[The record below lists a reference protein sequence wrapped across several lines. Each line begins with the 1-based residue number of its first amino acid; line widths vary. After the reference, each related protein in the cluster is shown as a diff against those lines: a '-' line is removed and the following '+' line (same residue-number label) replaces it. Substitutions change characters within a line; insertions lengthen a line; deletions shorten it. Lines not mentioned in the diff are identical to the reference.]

1 MKRPTNH
8 SERGI
13 AMLVVLFAL
22 ILVSAIGLAMMF
34 SMNSETGVNSGF
46 RQSNLSYFAARSG
59 VEEMRDRMRIPVA
72 SGGISD
78 ILPAVP
84 IGLAGGVVYLTNP
97 LGSETVAPWD
107 STNPY
112 FDDELCHQTANHSAT
127 GIVNSPADPSK
138 PCAVSGNSV
147 PTTVGWHVDKTA
159 ESMPGS
165 AYVPYKWARIYLK
178 LGMSS
183 SPWCILGYSNV
194 PGSGSCA
201 PQPGPPAGGP
211 SADQVCYNG
220 KNEFV
225 LASSTPIEV
234 PGRTQGVS
242 LPSQLA
248 PAMAMFEG
256 GSSGHSNSG
265 HSSTSTS
272 SSSSTAGSS

>member
-84 IGLAGGVVYLTNP
+84 IGLAGSVVYLTNP

-112 FDDELCHQTANHSAT
+112 FDDELCHQTANNSAT

-138 PCAVSGNSV
+138 PCPIAANSV

-165 AYVPYKWARIYLK
+165 AYVPYKWAPRNL
-178 LGMSS
+178 
-183 SPWCILGYSNV
+183 
-194 PGSGSCA
+194 
-201 PQPGPPAGGP
+201 
-211 SADQVCYNG
+211 
-220 KNEFV
+220 
-225 LASSTPIEV
+225 
-234 PGRTQGVS
+234 
-242 LPSQLA
+242 
-248 PAMAMFEG
+248 
-256 GSSGHSNSG
+256 
-265 HSSTSTS
+265 
-272 SSSSTAGSS
+272 